1 MVENTQSTHAY
12 HSVGRRKTSSARVRL
27 YLGKNDSFIN
37 GKTLNQ
43 SVRNSSDLHELL
55 KPFVLSGTLD
65 TYYFTAKVVGGG
77 PHSQLNAVLHGI
89 ARCLAQISDEM
100 RSTMAMNSLL
110 TRDPRAKERK
120 KIYHVR
126 ARKMPQFSKR

>member
-1 MVENTQSTHAY
+1 MEQTQEKHAY
-12 HSVGRRKTSSARVRL
+12 YAVGRRKTSAARVRL
-27 YLGKNDSFIN
+27 FRGKGESLIN
-37 GKTLNQ
+37 GKTVEA
-43 SVRNSSDLHELL
+43 SSRNKTDIKEILT
-55 KPFVLSGTLD
+55 PFTVSGTGE

-77 PHSQLNAVLHGI
+77 QHSQLTAVTHGV

-100 RSTMAMNSLL
+100 HKTMAVNKLL

-120 KIYHVR
+120 KIYRVR